1 MNPDRPAGP
10 DDRSLPPPRADETPF
25 PAAPSHDFTVRR
37 RTLIALLLAA
47 IVLPCLYVATM
58 AWNDLRTREAD
69 ATDATLRTVRVAEEH
84 ALKVFDMNDALD
96 ARIVDGV
103 EDLDDDGIRANEAQI
118 HEKLDTIGGGYPQVA
133 AVSIFGRDG
142 ELLASSRYSPPPAV
156 SIATR
161 DDFVGIRAG
170 HVLDHVSRVM
180 QGQVSG
186 ETVFNTGIARHDPAG
201 QFAGL
206 VSVALRPGYFDKFYS
221 ELLGNDSPMALGL
234 VRSDGAILAFEPPP
248 GAHAPHA
255 KAAASATSNGAQ
267 TASGA
272 SAAASN
278 PAGLSGGGSGASVAA
293 APAAITESSPLAAA
307 LALGKDAGVVRMHSQ
322 LLGDNAIVAFR
333 RVGAYPVYVACLYRT
348 SAVWAAWYRHLSV
361 LIISMFTP
369 SIALWCVIWLSL
381 RRLAAEE
388 EAWER
393 WQAEAAMRRSIESA
407 YRQSRKMEAL
417 GNLVGSVA
425 HDFNNL
431 LMIVSANVQI
441 ARRRGVTGFEREL
454 SAVERA
460 LKSGQSLTRQLLG
473 VARKQPL
480 RNETIP
486 VGRWLPA
493 SRELLRASL
502 GAKVALVMDVDE
514 AVWPV
519 LVDVAEFELALINLA
534 VNARDAMPNGGRFT
548 VRARNI
554 SFRPGEGFPLD
565 GEFVH
570 VSLEDTGVGMSPDV
584 LARAFEP
591 LYTTKPKGMGTGLG
605 LPQVFAFC
613 ERSGGLA
620 AIDSAI
626 GAGTSVHLYLPR
638 ARAAPAAPREAEPRE
653 HSANPPQGL
662 RVLLV
667 EDNDEVAA
675 GTEALLQMMGHHI
688 TCANDA
694 ASALAFVD
702 AARAARASDDDAPL
716 FDLVLSDIHMP
727 GAMNGIDLAE
737 ALQAREPALP
747 VILVTGYA
755 EELERTRGVDV
766 RVLSKPFDIALLEKM
781 LEAIQHDRQTRAR
794 RERDAT
800 L

>member
-10 DDRSLPPPRADETPF
+10 DDRTPPPRAEEAPF

-37 RTLIALLLAA
+37 RTLIALLIAA
-47 IVLPCLYVATM
+47 IVLPCVYVATM

-103 EDLDDDGIRANEAQI
+103 EDLDDSGIRANEAQI

-142 ELLASSRYSPPPAV
+142 ELLASSRYSPPPPV
-156 SIATR
+156 SIVAR
-161 DDFVGIRAG
+161 EDFVGIRAG
-170 HVLDHVSRVM
+170 RMLDHVSRVM

-186 ETVFNTGIARHDPAG
+186 ETVFNTGIARHDAAG
-201 QFAGL
+201 EFAGL
-206 VSVALRPGYFDKFYS
+206 VSVALRPSYFDKFYN
-221 ELLGNDSPMALGL
+221 ELLGDGSPMALGL
-234 VRSDGAILAFEPPP
+234 VRSDGAVLAFEPPP
-248 GAHAPHA
+248 GARMARA
-255 KAAASATSNGAQ
+255 RKTIGASTATPQATSAGA
-267 TASGA
+267 AFS
-272 SAAASN
+272 SAGGTTT
-278 PAGLSGGGSGASVAA
+278 PAMVEPGS
-293 APAAITESSPLAAA
+293 PFAAA
-307 LALGKDAGVVRMHSQ
+307 LTHSEESGVVRMHSP
-322 LLGDNAIVAFR
+322 LIGDNAIVAFR
-333 RVGAYPVYVACLYRT
+333 RVGAYPVYVACFYRT
-348 SAVWAAWYRHLSV
+348 SAIWSAWYRHLSV

-480 RNETIP
+480 RNETIA
-486 VGRWLPA
+486 VDRWLPA

-514 AVWPV
+514 AVWTV

-554 SFRPGEGFPLD
+554 AFRPGEGFPLD

-570 VSLEDTGVGMSPDV
+570 VSLEDTGVGMPPDV

-638 ARAAPAAPREAEPRE
+638 ASAAPAVQRETEPRE

-675 GTEALLQMMGHHI
+675 GTEALLQMMGHHVI
-688 TCANDA
+688 CANDA
-694 ASALAFVD
+694 ASALEFVD
-702 AARAARASDDDAPL
+702 AARTARASDDDAPR

-727 GAMNGIDLAE
+727 GTMNGIDLAE
-737 ALQAREPALP
+737 ALQTREPGLP

-781 LEAIQHDRQTRAR
+781 LEAIQLDRQTRAR

>member
-1 MNPDRPAGP
+1 MIPKRPARP
-10 DDRSLPPPRADETPF
+10 DDRLLPSPRTDEAPF

-47 IVLPCLYVATM
+47 IVLPCVYVATM
-58 AWNDLRTREAD
+58 AWSDLRTREAD
-69 ATDATLRTVRVAEEH
+69 ATDVTLRTVRVAEEH

-118 HEKLDTIGGGYPQVA
+118 HEKLDAIGGGYPQVA
-133 AVSIFGRDG
+133 AVSIFGRNG
-142 ELLASSRYSPPPAV
+142 ALLASSRYSPPPPV

-161 DDFVGIRAG
+161 DDFVGIRSG
-170 HVLDHVSRVM
+170 RMLDHVSRLM
-180 QGQVSG
+180 MSQVSG
-186 ETVFNTGIARHDPAG
+186 ETVFNTGVARHDAAG

-206 VSVALRPGYFDKFYS
+206 VSVALRPRYFNKFYN
-221 ELLGNDSPMALGL
+221 ELLGDGSPMALGL
-234 VRSDGAILAFEPPP
+234 VRSDGSILAFEPPP
-248 GAHAPHA
+248 RAVSSASAAHP
-255 KAAASATSNGAQ
+255 AASGTP
-267 TASGA
+267 ASGA
-272 SAAASN
+272 R
-278 PAGLSGGGSGASVAA
+278 
-293 APAAITESSPLAAA
+293 APDAITPGTPFAAA
-307 LALGKDAGVVRMHSQ
+307 LELGKDSGVVRMHSR
-322 LLGDNAIVAFR
+322 LLGGNAIVAFR
-333 RVGAYPVYVACLYRT
+333 RVGAYPVYVTCAYRA
-348 SAVWAAWYRHLSV
+348 SAIWAGWYRHLSV
-361 LIISMFTP
+361 LLISMFTP

-393 WQAEAAMRRSIESA
+393 WQAEASMRRSIESA

-441 ARRRGVTGFEREL
+441 ARRRGAPGLEREL

-480 RNETIP
+480 RNETIQ

-493 SRELLRASL
+493 CRELLRASL
-502 GAKVALVMDVDE
+502 GAKVSLVVDLDTD
-514 AVWPV
+514 VWPV
-519 LVDVAEFELALINLA
+519 QVDVAEFELALINLA

-548 VRARNI
+548 VHAHNMA
-554 SFRPGEGFPLD
+554 FRPGEGFPLD
-565 GEFVH
+565 GDFVH

-638 ARAAPAAPREAEPRE
+638 AATAPAPRRESAPRED
-653 HSANPPQGL
+653 SANPPQGL
-662 RVLLV
+662 HVLLV

-675 GTEALLQMMGHHI
+675 GTEALLQMMGHHV
-688 TCANDA
+688 TCASDA
-694 ASALAFVD
+694 ASALALVD
-702 AARAARASDDDAPL
+702 AARSASADRLDDHDAPH

-727 GAMNGIDLAE
+727 GKMNGIDLAE
-737 ALQAREPALP
+737 ALQQRDPALP

-755 EELERTRGVDV
+755 EELERARHVDV

-781 LEAIQHDRQTRAR
+781 LETIQRERQARAR

>member
-1 MNPDRPAGP
+1 MIPDRPARP
-10 DDRSLPPPRADETPF
+10 DDHIPAPPRNDHAPF
-25 PAAPSHDFTVRR
+25 PAAPGHDFTVRR
-37 RTLIALLLAA
+37 RTLIALLIAA
-47 IVLPCLYVATM
+47 IVLPCIYVAAM
-58 AWNDLRTREAD
+58 AYNDLRTREAD
-69 ATDATLRTVRVAEEH
+69 ATDAALRTLRVAQEH
-84 ALKVFDMNDALD
+84 ALKVFDMNEALE
-96 ARIVDGV
+96 ARIVELVHG
-103 EDLDDDGIRANEAQI
+103 EDDNGIRANEAQI
-118 HEKLDTIGGGYPQVA
+118 HKKLDMIGGGYPQVA
-133 AVSIFGRDG
+133 SVSIFGRDG
-142 ELLASSRYSPPPAV
+142 DLLASSRYSPPPPI

-161 DDFVGIRAG
+161 EDFTGIRD
-170 HVLDHVSRVM
+170 DHAIDRVSRVM
-180 QGQVSG
+180 VSPVSH
-186 ETVFNTGIARHDPAG
+186 ETVFDTGIERRDDAG
-201 QFAGL
+201 AFAGL
-206 VSVALRPGYFDKFYS
+206 VSIALRPEYFSAFYHD
-221 ELLGNDSPMALGL
+221 LLGAGSPMNMGL
-234 VRSDGAILAFEPPP
+234 VRSDGAILALYPQPRG
-248 GAHAPHA
+248 GAANITRH
-255 KAAASATSNGAQ
+255 
-267 TASGA
+267 TAFD
-272 SAAASN
+272 
-278 PAGLSGGGSGASVAA
+278 
-293 APAAITESSPLAAA
+293 AA
-307 LALGKDAGVVRMHSQ
+307 LARGAESGVVRTRSQ
-322 LLGDNAIVAFR
+322 VVGGGLIVAYQ
-333 RVGAYPVYVACLYRT
+333 RVGAYPVYVSCGYRV
-348 SAVWAAWYRHLSV
+348 AAIWADWWRHLSV
-361 LIISMFTP
+361 LVISMFTP

-441 ARRRGVTGFEREL
+441 ARRRGAAGMEREL

-480 RNETIP
+480 HTETIH

-493 SRELLRASL
+493 CRELLGASL
-502 GAKVALVMDVDE
+502 GAKVSLVIDVADD
-514 AVWPV
+514 VWPV

-565 GEFVH
+565 GDFVQ
-570 VSLEDTGVGMSPDV
+570 VSLEDTGVGMPPDV

-591 LYTTKPKGMGTGLG
+591 LYTTKPKGTGTGLG
-605 LPQVFAFC
+605 LPHVFAFC

-638 ARAAPAAPREAEPRE
+638 ALYAPAAQRPPAPPKEDARPRE
-653 HSANPPQGL
+653 GL

-675 GTEALLQMMGHHI
+675 GTEALLRMMGHEV

-694 ASALAFVD
+694 TSALPLFEAGHAAGHGDGVFVP
-702 AARAARASDDDAPL
+702 R
-716 FDLVLSDIHMP
+716 FDLVISDIHMP
-727 GAMNGIDLAE
+727 GEMNGIDLAE
-737 ALQAREPALP
+737 AVQAIEPTLP

-755 EELERTRGVDV
+755 EELERARHVDV
-766 RVLSKPFDIALLEKM
+766 RVLSKPFDIGLLEKM
-781 LEAIQHDRQTRAR
+781 LEQIQRDRSERAR
-794 RERDAT
+794 HARDAT
-800 L
+800 LGG